1 MTSLVKKDYLAIL
14 HFYNIDSSGMKLA
27 TMRDTAEY
35 ILANKLCRC
44 IKKINTSNEATAI
57 AICKN
62 SILTK
67 KGLTV
72 GRFKCKKGALF
83 IPTRTTG
90 RTLSKLNMT
99 RKKLVRTVDK
109 IKSR

>member
-1 MTSLVKKDYLAIL
+1 MVTLVKKDYLAIL

-27 TMRDTAEY
+27 ELRDVSND

-44 IKKINTSNEATAI
+44 IKKIDTANEASSI

-67 KGLTV
+67 KGLTA
-72 GRFKCKKGALF
+72 GKFKCKKGALF
-83 IPTRTTG
+83 ISNRMTG
-90 RTLSKLNMT
+90 RALSKLNMT
-99 RKKLVRTVDK
+99 RKRSTGPVNKFK
-109 IKSR
+109 G